1 MLEKSVGEECWR
13 DVAEKCWRD
22 VVEKCWRKI
31 VFMVGMSGQIF
42 SLMHSVRA
50 AAFRFVGCSG
60 LSIRKS
66 LPRI

>member
-42 SLMHSVRA
+42 
-50 AAFRFVGCSG
+50 C
-60 LSIRKS
+60 
-66 LPRI
+66 